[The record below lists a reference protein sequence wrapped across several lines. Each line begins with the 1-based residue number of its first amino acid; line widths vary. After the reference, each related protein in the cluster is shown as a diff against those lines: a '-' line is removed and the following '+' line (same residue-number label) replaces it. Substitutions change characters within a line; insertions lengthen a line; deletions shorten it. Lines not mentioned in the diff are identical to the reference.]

1 MKKDNQAISSHH
13 KDHKVL
19 GCINCCMLDA
29 ECQGQVTQGLH
40 VLLSSEGA
48 SFIELTH
55 LIFSNQFMI
64 FKALHINFTAKDC
77 VSCYY
82 F

>member
-19 GCINCCMLDA
+19 GCINCRMLNA

-55 LIFSNQFMI
+55 LIFFFII

-77 VSCYY
+77 VSCNY